1 VVALCGRARRG
12 WSCLAGPRRRR
23 PSSASD
29 APGRT
34 TLPQAPLATAMDG
47 VANPA
52 VCQLPPTSRFRGRAS
67 RRPRPPP
74 RQCLRPAPEWK
85 LRGAGPGF
93 RPTSLRCRPPR
104 HHRAC
109 QVPRKLGAVSVFAYS
124 PGLPR
129 WHDRLFL
136 RALRVSPYSTGFRRP
151 TPPAIVRDPHPS
163 GGSRPAVPPLA
174 CSYARMRPYDPP
186 TLLWSGHILHPTRFR
201 SSVRR
206 TRVWRAYPWA
216 HALFPIG
223 GIPPPCTDASYAHGQ
238 GFNPMDPMGHP
249 PCVTPSGYPRE
260 PGGSR
265 PSHRLPDDTPRLFVG
280 LSAAP
285 VGHRQS
291 GSRFPDHRRR
301 GKVMSM

>member
-1 VVALCGRARRG
+1 MSLH
-12 WSCLAGPRRRR
+12 
-23 PSSASD
+23 D
-29 APGRT
+29 T
-34 TLPQAPLATAMDG
+34 TGQIRYPDG
-47 VANPA
+47 
-52 VCQLPPTSRFRGRAS
+52 SRFG
-67 RRPRPPP
+67 
-74 RQCLRPAPEWK
+74 L
-85 LRGAGPGF
+85 
-93 RPTSLRCRPPR
+93 
-104 HHRAC
+104 
-109 QVPRKLGAVSVFAYS
+109 AYS

-129 WHDRLFL
+129 WCSRLFL

-249 PCVTPSGYPRE
+249 PCATPSGYPRE

-285 VGHRQS
+285 VGHRQP
-291 GSRFPDHRRR
+291 GSPFPRSPAAGEDGVDTTPSPTPLSEHAARA
-301 GKVMSM
+301 SQP